1 MMHAIQQ
8 YSNTDTDM
16 ESNTTSA
23 NPAISIN
30 SGIDEETRAALRAA
44 ALEFGKIQH
53 TYRIPHGFMGYGG
66 SGAWD

>member
-1 MMHAIQQ
+1 MHA
-8 YSNTDTDM
+8 SSDLHM
-16 ESNTTSA
+16 ESNP
-23 NPAISIN
+23 NINAINSIN

-44 ALEFGKIQH
+44 ALKFGTIQH